1 MDFDDDKDEKASVS
15 NSSSNAKLFSAMTA
29 VYGGSP
35 DPFG

>member
-1 MDFDDDKDEKASVS
+1 MDFDDEKEEKTSVS

-29 VYGGSP
+29 VYGGSS